1 MKNLRNRISNSMVWL
16 VPLIGALVI
25 IASLILCSCSPTY
38 VLRNR
43 FDSYFTKDQVDSIL
57 VNEKLPTDL
66 SVWNKGYMVDDDK
79 NIVTQYMFIPKR
91 DTALYV
97 ITDCDSIYRF
107 RKRVKIKLDK

>member
-1 MKNLRNRISNSMVWL
+1 MLWIGPV
-16 VPLIGALVI
+16 IGATI
-25 IASLILCSCSPTY
+25 IAVVFILCSCSPTY

-43 FDSYFTKDQVDSIL
+43 FDSYYTKTQVDSIL
-57 VNEKLPTDL
+57 VNEGLPLDL
-66 SVWNKGYMVDDDK
+66 SLWNKGQMVDEDR
-79 NIVTQYMFIPKR
+79 NLLTQYMFIPKR